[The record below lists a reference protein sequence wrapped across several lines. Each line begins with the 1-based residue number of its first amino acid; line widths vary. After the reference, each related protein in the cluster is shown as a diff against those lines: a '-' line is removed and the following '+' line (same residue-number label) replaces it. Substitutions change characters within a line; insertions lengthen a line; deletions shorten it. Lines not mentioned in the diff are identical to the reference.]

1 MLDFLTSR
9 FSFIDMNIKVTSK
22 TIIADL
28 YTPVSLFLKIRA
40 HFHQVLLLES
50 SDYSSKENS
59 MSFLCFD
66 PIAGLKVDKDT
77 YTAYKQE
84 ASNSAPRAEINIV
97 EKLTEFMNSF
107 TIEDTELSKK
117 FNGLFG
123 FSSFDAIEDFEDITF
138 NKEKDRDDIPV
149 LRYDFYRY
157 ILCFDHFYE
166 KLSIIENVPENEVSR
181 INEIEQILSAKN
193 EQSFNF
199 TLQGEEQAKMT
210 DQHFMEMVTK
220 SKNHCHKGNVFQIV
234 PSRRYSQKF
243 SGDEFNVY
251 RTLRSIN
258 PSPYLFYYDYG
269 DFKIFGSSPEAQL
282 IVQDGEVEIHPI
294 AGTFKRTGDFNSDL
308 ASAEELKKDPKEN
321 AEHVMLVD
329 LARNDLSKNLRDVKV
344 KEYKTVQFFSH
355 VIHLVSKLT
364 AKMKAGIN
372 PYQIFADTFPAGTLS
387 GAPKIKAMQIID
399 ELEPHSRS
407 YYGGGLGIIFFNGNL
422 NHAIM
427 IRSFLSKDNTLHYQ
441 AGAGI
446 VIDSVEEKELQ
457 EVNNKLGALNKAL
470 ITASEI

>member
-1 MLDFLTSR
+1 MK
-9 FSFIDMNIKVTSK
+9 INVASK

-40 HFHQVLLLES
+40 HYHQVLLLES

-59 MSFLCFD
+59 LSFICFD
-66 PIAGLKVDKDT
+66 ALAGLMIKDEAYSEYKPGSKNEAPRDQIDIVKKVDEFMSSFDIKDT
-77 YTAYKQE
+77 DL
-84 ASNSAPRAEINIV
+84 SA
-97 EKLTEFMNSF
+97 
-107 TIEDTELSKK
+107 K

-123 FSSFDAIEDFEDITF
+123 FTSFDAIGDFEDLNL
-138 NKEKDRDDIPV
+138 NKDKERDDIPV

-157 ILCFDHFYE
+157 ILCFDHYYE
-166 KLSIIENVPENEVSR
+166 KLTIMENIPEGESSNIDS
-181 INEIEQILSAKN
+181 IEQILIAKN
-193 EQSFNF
+193 EQSFEF
-199 TLQGEEQAKMT
+199 KLDGTQQERMSDE
-210 DQHFMEMVTK
+210 HFMSMVTK
-220 SKNHCHKGNVFQIV
+220 CKEHCHKGNVFQIV

-243 SGDEFNVY
+243 TGDEFNVY

-258 PSPYLFYYDYG
+258 PSPYLYYYDYG

-282 IVQDGEVEIHPI
+282 IVNDGEAEIHPI
-294 AGTFKRTGDFNSDL
+294 AGTFKRTGDFQEDL
-308 ASAEELKKDPKEN
+308 KLAEELKADPKEN

-329 LARNDLSKNLRDVKV
+329 LARNDLSRSLRDVKV

-364 AKMKAGIN
+364 ATVKKGFN

-387 GAPKIKAMQIID
+387 GAPKIRAMEIID

-470 ITASEI
+470 VTASEI

>member
-1 MLDFLTSR
+1 M
-9 FSFIDMNIKVTSK
+9 INMNIKVTSK

-28 YTPVSLFLKIRA
+28 YTPVSLFLKLRA

-66 PIAGLKVDKDT
+66 PLAGIMLSKEECT
-77 YTAYKQE
+77 IYKQKTKKKE
-84 ASNSAPRAEINIV
+84 ARSSVNIV
-97 EKLTEFMNSF
+97 HQMNEFMSSF
-107 TIEDTELSKK
+107 NIENTDLSEK

-123 FSSFDAIEDFEDITF
+123 FTGFDAVEDFEDIQF

-149 LRYDFYRY
+149 IRYDFYRF

-166 KLSIIENVPENEVSR
+166 KLSIIENIPEGDSSKL
-181 INEIEQILSAKN
+181 NEIEQILVAKN
-193 EQSFNF
+193 EQSFDF
-199 TLQGEEQAKMT
+199 TLQGNEQERMT
-210 DQHFMEMVTK
+210 DQDFKDMVTK
-220 SKNHCHKGNVFQIV
+220 CKTHCHKGNVFQIV

-258 PSPYLFYYDYG
+258 PSPYLYYYDYG

-282 IVQDGEVEIHPI
+282 IINDGEVEIHPI
-294 AGTFKRTGDFNSDL
+294 AGTFKRTGDFNNDL

-344 KEYKTVQFFSH
+344 KEYKAVQFFSH

-364 AKMKAGIN
+364 ATMKKGIN